1 MKKHNIEDIVSND
14 KIIRLAEIL
23 KRESYILI
31 SINGKDI
38 HLQKSPDG
46 GFDINVF
53 EENTSL
59 NDNEVKCDAL
69 IDDNIFKVETEIE
82 AIVLA
87 INFVK
92 GK

>member
-14 KIIRLAEIL
+14 KIIRLSEIL
-23 KRESYILI
+23 KREKHILF
-31 SINGKDI
+31 SINEKDI
-38 HLQKSPDG
+38 YLQKSPDG

-53 EENTSL
+53 EENTSVNNNVL
-59 NDNEVKCDAL
+59 NCDAS
-69 IDDNIFKVETEIE
+69 IDGSIFKVETEIE

-92 GK
+92 GL